1 MSTGQACSFDDSFV
15 NQLNADLEQAISD
28 NNKPEIEGITKLLKR
43 ETSFQ
48 NSCHQL
54 GALTALPTGVW
65 NGHFNG
71 FPVTMTLHF
80 VTSSAQVIGEIDEQS
95 TGVFAIT
102 NGAWDATQ
110 GQLIF
115 TRQLPDV
122 PNEPF
127 QNYIGYLFTGP
138 ESEQTP
144 TLAGTV
150 TRPDGSQAGWYATY
164 APANYPQRLPGE

>member
-1 MSTGQACSFDDSFV
+1 MTNGQACSFDDNFV
-15 NQLNADLEQAISD
+15 EQLTIDLDQTPHD
-28 NNKPEIEGITKLLKR
+28 EGIAKLLRR
-43 ETSFQ
+43 ERMFQ
-48 NSCHQL
+48 NECHRV
-54 GALTALPTGVW
+54 GAVTTLPTGVW

-80 VTSSAQVIGEIDEQS
+80 VTGSGQVIGEIDEQS

-102 NGAWDATQ
+102 TGAWDATQ
-110 GQLIF
+110 GQLTF

-127 QNYIGYLFTGP
+127 QTYIGYLFTGP
-138 ESEQTP
+138 ESGQTP
-144 TLAGTV
+144 TLAGTL

-164 APANYPQRLPGE
+164 APGSFPQRLPGE